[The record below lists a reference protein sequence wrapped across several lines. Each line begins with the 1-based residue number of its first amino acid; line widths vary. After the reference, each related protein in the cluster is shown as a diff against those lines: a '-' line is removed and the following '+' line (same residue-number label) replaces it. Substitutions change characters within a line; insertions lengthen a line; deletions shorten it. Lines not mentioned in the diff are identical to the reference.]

1 MRDKAQLNKPGTAWM
16 RSWAHNGPRE
26 PLCKAPCFI
35 STCVSQR
42 DIALPFQPLKLIRKF
57 IFLSWAHS
65 QINRHNYQQRLLQ
78 TTLTPREP
86 GYWQTVLTNGGAP
99 REVRCASPVHG
110 PPGGCCFSLPS
121 QAH

>member
-1 MRDKAQLNKPGTAWM
+1 MSDKAQLNKPGTAWM

-26 PLCKAPCFI
+26 PLRKAPCFI

-42 DIALPFQPLKLIRKF
+42 DVALPFQPLKLIRKF

-86 GYWQTVLTNGGAP
+86 SYWQTVLTNGGCPWGSQMCQP
-99 REVRCASPVHG
+99 RPR
-110 PPGGCCFSLPS
+110 PPWRLLLL
-121 QAH
+121 AA